1 MATKSPAPAKTESA
15 PTLNVDRSN
24 LLQRKC
30 ACGNAASLTGKCSEC
45 ERDRLSFQRTTDNN
59 SEPSR
64 SSPVLHEMLGFPGA
78 VQTKLTINEPGDQYE
93 QEADRVADQV
103 MRSQET
109 EEDLKTNSRLQPQT
123 PSIRPYQTENR
134 SIHRQTEDLE
144 VEDEK
149 EKLIKQREDEEET
162 IQMKSFS
169 GLSPMIHSKLPA
181 QLAAIQSGGRSLPET
196 TREFMESRFAHNFSS
211 VQIHTDS
218 QAAAISRQLNAKAFT
233 HGQHVYFGSGQYQ
246 PDTSAGQLLLAHELT
261 HVVQQTG
268 GSKHRSQLPSWQRP
282 PQAQSDSEHET
293 LAFLHAPF
301 HPIISPTANTI
312 QKQEE
317 ESILG
322 SIASFVGIDITQ
334 YLDQIP
340 GYTLF
345 TVIIE
350 YDPIRDSPVERT
362 GINLVQGLLGLLGPI
377 GNNIFAAL
385 QEHETLQQAFDWIE
399 TELFQRNLSRER
411 FLQTLSGFPD
421 VVLDALPTSLGA
433 VLQLAQLHFGS
444 LIRDIES
451 FARSLIDQLIEQIKA
466 VAIDLAEGLLDE
478 NPAWDLIK
486 KVLHYDA
493 LKDEE
498 VTAPT
503 VEILEDFL
511 RLIGKEVELEQMR
524 ERGTLQETAD
534 WLDTQLGTFSD
545 LLQQLTNL
553 FAEAWNAIQPENL
566 PNLSSNL
573 QSLANRAFEFLRGVG
588 EFALTIAL
596 QVLEII
602 KNALLGLLR
611 EHASTIPG
619 YHLLTVMV
627 GKDIF
632 TDEEVPLT
640 PTNLIR
646 GFMSLMPGGE
656 AQFQQMNETGVIP
669 EAAQRIETAMTE
681 LGISWEFVKQLF
693 LGIWNSL
700 TIEDM
705 VTPIDTFIRVLNEFG
720 EPISRLFTFVIEVIK
735 VLLELVLVLMNF
747 PTDLIGSIITN
758 SLQALDDIQRD
769 PVGFLINLLETMK
782 LGFQKFFDNIVE
794 HLISGLTNWLFSTV
808 REAGIEPPTDL
819 TFESILGFVL
829 DILGLS
835 MDHLWE
841 LLANHIGQDTVDQI
855 RGAIDQ
861 VMEVG
866 REAWGFIQDVEERGM
881 VAIWEYIESQ
891 LTNLWSVVLEQVS
904 SWVMVRIILVG
915 TRWLL
920 SLLDASGITPT
931 INGFIA
937 FFQAVQSAIEYLRE
951 ILEVINDFVT
961 TVASIARGEL
971 EPGAERMEQGLSNS
985 LPIVIGFLANQFGLG
1000 GIGAQLQEIIADVRE
1015 MVDAALNWLIEQALR
1030 LGRNV
1035 LRSLGLGGDSQQG
1048 DRQDEPIDAHGDSNR
1063 SPIVRSFDFLGEDHS
1078 LRLGITADGDVRVTM
1093 ASESWGDFPQ
1103 VLAAIKEQ
1111 QVLRLRGESRTYEA
1125 TELERELQTLIDEA
1139 ITTGALGGSVQQAR
1153 LNHQRQLNNVPPT
1166 QQRAWLHENG
1176 NVTDAMMAVWDE
1188 HYNNFSRRLQ
1198 ELDTRYDFS
1207 DGRRGVIALGND
1219 FVDRNQNTL
1228 MKVSG
1233 VNVRQNAYYGIKAY
1247 PANATS
1253 SSQDSF
1259 YSYDAYSATGS
1270 SGWGPMG
1277 SVPPLL
1283 PYPSSGISPTSL
1295 AWRSA
1300 TRHVVINDATRRLGT
1315 PANSSEAVPGVLSIS
1330 VNPSWKYVARGH
1342 FIANVL
1348 GGPGHYLS
1356 GNIVPMTVNAN
1367 NSQMKTKLENR
1378 VLDLFE
1384 DDPFKNDP
1392 LKQIVVDIQV
1402 TPTFWDATGTT
1413 PLSVQV
1419 QYQKKHPTPEPVVTD
1434 TVSNL

>member
-1 MATKSPAPAKTESA
+1 MATKSLAPAKTESA
-15 PTLNVDRSN
+15 PTLNSDKSG
-24 LLQRKC
+24 LLQRKRT
-30 ACGNAASLTGKCSEC
+30 CGHSIGLTGKCGEC
-45 ERDRLSFQRTTDNN
+45 EGDRLNLQHKTSHET
-59 SEPSR
+59 EPTGV
-64 SSPVLHEMLGFPGA
+64 SPVVHEMLSFPGA

-103 MRSQET
+103 VRSQET
-109 EEDLKTNSRLQPQT
+109 EEDSETDSRLQPQT
-123 PSIRPYQTENR
+123 PSIQPYPTENR
-134 SIHRQTEDLE
+134 STLHRQTKDLE
-144 VEDEK
+144 AEDEK

-169 GLSPMIHSKLPA
+169 GRSPMVNSTLPA
-181 QLAAIQSGGRSLPET
+181 QLAATQGGGRSLPQAT
-196 TREFMESRFAHNFSS
+196 LSFMESRFAHDFSS

-293 LAFLHAPF
+293 LAFIHAPF

-317 ESILG
+317 EGILG

-385 QEHETLQQAFDWIE
+385 QEHEILQQAFDWIE

-411 FLQTLSGFPD
+411 LLQTLSGFPD

-433 VLQLAQLHFGS
+433 VLQLAERHFGP

-486 KVLHYDA
+486 KVLHYDP

-573 QSLANRAFEFLRGVG
+573 QSLTNQAFDFLRGVG

-632 TDEEVPLT
+632 TEEEVPLT

-669 EAAQRIETAMTE
+669 EAAQRIERAMTE

-693 LGIWNSL
+693 LDIWNSF

-705 VTPIDTFIRVLNEFG
+705 VTPTDTFIRVLNEFG
-720 EPISRLFTFVIEVIK
+720 EPLSRLFTFVIEVIK
-735 VLLELVLVLMNF
+735 VLLELILVLMNF
-747 PTDLIGSIITN
+747 PSDLIGSIITN

-782 LGFQKFFDNIVE
+782 LGFQKFFDNILE
-794 HLISGLTNWLFSTV
+794 HLLGGLTDWLFSTV
-808 REAGIEPPTDL
+808 REAGLEPPADFS
-819 TFESILGFVL
+819 FESILKFVL
-829 DILGLS
+829 EILGLT
-835 MDHLWE
+835 MDHMWE
-841 LLANHIGQDTVDQI
+841 LLAEHTDQNTVDQL
-855 RGAIDQ
+855 RRAIDQ
-861 VMEVG
+861 GIEIG
-866 REAWGFIQDVEERGM
+866 REAWGFIQDVDERGM

-904 SWVMVRIILVG
+904 SWVMGRVIMVG
-915 TRWLL
+915 MRWLL
-920 SLLDASGITPT
+920 SLLDASGITPV
-931 INGFIA
+931 INSCIA
-937 FFQAVQSAIEYLRE
+937 FFNAVQSAIEYLRE

-971 EPGAERMEQGLSNS
+971 EPGAERMEQGLRNS
-985 LPIVIGFLANQFGLG
+985 LPIIIGFLANQFGLG
-1000 GIGAQLQEIIADVRE
+1000 NIGAQLQEIIADVRE

-1030 LGRNV
+1030 LGRAVLSSLGLSSGTNGTTEQTTDSNEITDTTEIPFPLGTEGHTLRAGV
-1035 LRSLGLGGDSQQG
+1035 SADGGITFLIASATFNSLIRTILAVGEERISYLRSLGDGAAANRLEADLRILADDLIAADNRFKVMPS
-1048 DRQDEPIDAHGDSNR
+1048 RSNR
-1063 SPIVRSFDFLGEDHS
+1063 NQLLRQEVDRVSRELNHLLDRYSIHTLHEES
-1078 LRLGITADGDVRVTM
+1078 LTGFPPEHTPQYENLISYGRAKGVRVTLSIRSRQHM
-1093 ASESWGDFPQ
+1093 RGTNTDSVRSEIPGMKILNGYQAGHF
-1103 VLAAIKEQ
+1103 LAASLGGSNSDLENFAPMSGRANNSKGGISNVEGP
-1111 QVLRLRGESRTYEA
+1111 LREA
-1125 TELERELQTLIDEA
+1125 LNSERAAEPPPYIVQYAVSCNYPNTEAQLQGWLAENFNVANNAAQNLYNLAQNNIELIPSVVHN
-1139 ITTGALGGSVQQAR
+1139 ALGGGINLDQVTSR
-1153 LNHQRQLNNVPPT
+1153 LNDIKRQLAFHFMPRSFGVMISIY
-1166 QQRAWLHENG
+1166 QGEDL
-1176 NVTDAMMAVWDE
+1176 
-1188 HYNNFSRRLQ
+1188 RLP
-1198 ELDTRYDFS
+1198 
-1207 DGRRGVIALGND
+1207 A
-1219 FVDRNQNTL
+1219 
-1228 MKVSG
+1228 SG
-1233 VNVRQNAYYGIKAY
+1233 
-1247 PANATS
+1247 
-1253 SSQDSF
+1253 
-1259 YSYDAYSATGS
+1259 
-1270 SGWGPMG
+1270 
-1277 SVPPLL
+1277 
-1283 PYPSSGISPTSL
+1283 
-1295 AWRSA
+1295 
-1300 TRHVVINDATRRLGT
+1300 
-1315 PANSSEAVPGVLSIS
+1315 
-1330 VNPSWKYVARGH
+1330 
-1342 FIANVL
+1342 
-1348 GGPGHYLS
+1348 
-1356 GNIVPMTVNAN
+1356 
-1367 NSQMKTKLENR
+1367 
-1378 VLDLFE
+1378 
-1384 DDPFKNDP
+1384 PFDNH
-1392 LKQIVVDIQV
+1392 Q
-1402 TPTFWDATGTT
+1402 
-1413 PLSVQV
+1413 
-1419 QYQKKHPTPEPVVTD
+1419 
-1434 TVSNL
+1434 